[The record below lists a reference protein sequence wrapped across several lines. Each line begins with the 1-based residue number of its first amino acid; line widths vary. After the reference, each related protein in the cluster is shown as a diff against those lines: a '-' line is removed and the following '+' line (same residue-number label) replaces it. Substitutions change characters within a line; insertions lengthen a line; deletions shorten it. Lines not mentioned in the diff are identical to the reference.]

1 MHSVSD
7 DHAKGEQQWNGLR
20 FTLDSLFLA
29 ARAAKSVCT
38 CLSSVPSSVCAIEPG
53 AKCAEGLFHP
63 PLDSQQRGVCMETSW
78 TVLLQPQQALLHVSG
93 TAHHCEPSPGV

>member
-63 PLDSQQRGVCMETSW
+63 PLDSQRGVHGDVLDSPSATTASPAPCQWHSTS
-78 TVLLQPQQALLHVSG
+78 L
-93 TAHHCEPSPGV
+93 